1 VKRTSAFTLIELLV
15 VIAIIALLIGIL
27 LPALGKAREAA
38 RQTLCTTNL
47 RSVAAAVATYTSTH
61 DYFPLSY
68 VYGADQTTG
77 TWRVED
83 QAGEHPNP
91 NNGYI
96 HWSFSLYDG
105 QNGGAGLPEES
116 FQCPSVL
123 NGGAPRT
130 NPGPN
135 PDDWEPGQVN
145 GAGGSQPSGFPKDRQ
160 AARMAY
166 TGNAAVFP
174 RNKLTVARGRGN
186 RFVRS
191 SDIDAARKGPAGVI
205 LATEYYDNQ
214 DSWTSIT
221 SSRRGEMQSHRSI
234 EPFIGVTAGVKV
246 YDEPIGSEGASFV
259 YPPKSFLLDE
269 EDLGRHEINNELT
282 RLNAVGRH
290 HANGKAN
297 YAFVDG
303 HVEILSLRETVKQQ
317 LWGDRF
323 YSITGN
329 NRVDLDAN

>member
-1 VKRTSAFTLIELLV
+1 MKQPRGFTLIELLV

-27 LPALGKAREAA
+27 LPALGKARATA
-38 RQTLCTTNL
+38 RRATCSSNL
-47 RSVAAAVATYTSTH
+47 RSVSESVAMYTASY
-61 DYFPLSY
+61 DLFPLSY

-77 TWRVED
+77 AWAPAD
-83 QAGEHPNP
+83 QSGTHPAP
-91 NNGYI
+91 MNGYV
-96 HWSFSLYDG
+96 HWSYALYDG
-105 QNGGAGLPEES
+105 GAGATGLPEES

-130 NPGPN
+130 NPGP
-135 PDDWEPGQVN
+135 DAGDWEDGQVN
-145 GAGGSQPSGFPKDRQ
+145 GVGSGSPSGFPKDRQ

-174 RNKLTVARGRGN
+174 RNKLSVSDGRGN
-186 RFVRS
+186 RFVRG
-191 SDIDAARKGPAGVI
+191 SDIDSSRRGPSGVI
-205 LATEYYDNQ
+205 LATEFFDNG
-214 DSWTSIT
+214 DAWSSIT

-234 EPFIGVTAGVKV
+234 EPFIGVTSGVKV
-246 YDEPIGSEGASFV
+246 YEEPESATPSFI
-259 YPPKSFLLDE
+259 YPPRSYLLDE
-269 EDLGRHEINNELT
+269 SDLGAHEINNTLT

-290 HANGKAN
+290 HGTGEAN

-303 HVEILSLRETVKQQ
+303 HVEMYSLRETVKDR

-329 NRVDLDAN
+329 NEVDLHPN

>member
-1 VKRTSAFTLIELLV
+1 MKQRNGFTLIELLV

-27 LPALGKAREAA
+27 LPALGKAR
-38 RQTLCTTNL
+38 
-47 RSVAAAVATYTSTH
+47 AAAQQATCTSNLGSVSKAVAMYTASN

-68 VYGADQTTG
+68 VYGADQLSG
-77 TWRVED
+77 AWRPEE
-83 QAGEHPNP
+83 QAGTHPQP
-91 NNGYI
+91 GNGYI
-96 HWSFSLYDG
+96 HWSFALYDG
-105 QNGGAGLPEES
+105 EAGGAGLPEES
-116 FQCPSVL
+116 FQCPTVL
-123 NGGAPRT
+123 SGGAPRT
-130 NPGPN
+130 NPGPDPN
-135 PDDWEPGQVN
+135 DWEEGQVN
-145 GAGGSQPSGFPKDRQ
+145 GLGSSQPSGFPKDRQ

-174 RNKLTVARGRGN
+174 RNKLSVNSGRGN
-186 RFVRS
+186 RFVRG
-191 SDIDAARKGPAGVI
+191 SDIDSSRRGPAGVI
-205 LATEYYDNQ
+205 LATEFYDNR

-246 YDEPIGSEGASFV
+246 YNEPLSESPSFI
-259 YPPKSFLLDE
+259 YPPRGDLLE
-269 EDLGRHEINNELT
+269 EDELGRHEINNTLT

-290 HANGKAN
+290 HGNGKAN

-303 HVEILSLRETVKQQ
+303 HVTLHSLRETVKER

-329 NRVDLDAN
+329 NAVDLYPNR